1 VNKLVV
7 VLAASTAASAGTALY
22 YRHEL
27 MEERARVA
35 QVEAGA
41 TLPATTH
48 APTTPAAAPAQV
60 APPVVAS
67 PGTPGPEK
75 KDRAPLAPANA
86 QASAKPD
93 AAVPPPQMDE
103 TRKAEM
109 RQRAGEFL
117 KKYDDPEGRVVLR
130 DEALRRTRMSLKGF
144 DKEANLDAAT
154 FEKLVQMS
162 AEQELERRAM
172 QSRCMADTQCDGP
185 TIEYRELNAR
195 NQAAIAALIGEDGR
209 KQMENWARSM
219 SERRAATSLAGRL
232 PANAAL
238 TSSQSAALISALTT
252 GREAAIQEYAANRQ
266 RMTGYGNVDGLMV
279 LYSPE
284 APSVDER
291 VASARIFSQR
301 MRDQAAT
308 VLRGEQLMTFNQ
320 MQDELLLDLQRHLR
334 RQELD
339 KREGS

>member
-1 VNKLVV
+1 MNKLVV
-7 VLAASTAASAGTALY
+7 VLAASTVASAGTALY

-27 MEERARVA
+27 MQERARVA
-35 QVEAGA
+35 QAEPGA
-41 TLPATTH
+41 TQSATTL

-60 APPVVAS
+60 APPVDA
-67 PGTPGPEK
+67 PPRTPATEK
-75 KDRAPLAPANA
+75 KNSAPSATVNA
-86 QASAKPD
+86 QASAQTRPAV
-93 AAVPPPQMDE
+93 AAPMGE
-103 TRKAEM
+103 GRKVEM
-109 RQRAGEFL
+109 RQRAEEFL
-117 KKYDDPEGRVVLR
+117 KKYDDPEGRAVLR
-130 DEALRRTRMSLKGF
+130 DEALRRTRMALKGF
-144 DKEANLDAAT
+144 DKERDLDAAT

-172 QSRCMADTQCDGP
+172 QSRCMADPQCDGP

-209 KQMENWARSM
+209 KQMEDWARSM

-232 PANAAL
+232 PENAAL
-238 TSSQSAALISALTT
+238 TRSQSAALISALST
-252 GREAAIQEYAANRQ
+252 GREAAIQEFAANRQ
-266 RMTGYGNVDGLMV
+266 HMTGYGNVDGLTV
-279 LYSPE
+279 LYSPD
-284 APSVDER
+284 APLVDDR
-291 VASARIFSQR
+291 VASARIYSQR

-308 VLRGEQLMTFNQ
+308 VLRGEQLTTFNQ